1 MRETDNECLASKIT
15 DDKCLAYTK
24 TRFDDILI
32 KFIHYRVQTDKR
44 THLLLELHYI
54 LPQIAT
60 SLALS
65 PSTKSISVQFLS
77 ISESFDLL
85 SISREQPLFFLGQ
98 EKKKKL
104 LKETKPLLFL
114 GRRSAQHLLCIGSD
128 PLLTRRLLILSGS
141 NTADG
146 AAPAPAPAAAA
157 RFFSSVSNLAVG
169 KTSGLLLGARTP
181 RLRTARAS
189 CVAEARRTSATTMA
203 SRWY

>member
-1 MRETDNECLASKIT
+1 MLHCCSSSLA
-15 DDKCLAYTK
+15 LA
-24 TRFDDILI
+24 I
-32 KFIHYRVQTDKR
+32 KFIHFRVQKHKR

-157 RFFSSVSNLAVG
+157 RFFSGVSNLADG
-169 KTSGLLLGARTP
+169 KTSGLLLLGATTP

-203 SRWY
+203 SRWQ

>member
-1 MRETDNECLASKIT
+1 MTNVWHTRKLALMTSSSSSFTTEFRQTKEHIFYWSYITSCL
-15 DDKCLAYTK
+15 
-24 TRFDDILI
+24 R
-32 KFIHYRVQTDKR
+32 
-44 THLLLELHYI
+44 
-54 LPQIAT
+54 LPQPRHSRPYQKHVCTI
-60 SLALS
+60 SL
-65 PSTKSISVQFLS
+65 ILS

-85 SISREQPLFFLGQ
+85 SISRNNLCCFLDK
-98 EKKKKL
+98 ERKKKL

-114 GRRSAQHLLCIGSD
+114 GHRSAQHLLCIGSD